1 MIVNGQT
8 EFSGKQTSQALQV
21 AGQLAQLANLSK
33 NN

>member
-8 EFSGKQTSQALQV
+8 EFSGKQKTRALKV